1 MTPKLISFQNG
12 DIVIQSTTESYLDLS
27 ENDNSV
33 VKFINQTCSISGN
46 TILSSTIIPNGNN
59 EVPQWVVNNAS
70 KMELQMQVPSVQS
83 DTSYSFQIKTTYG
96 SKYSDFKL
104 INLQVKDWLCAN
116 CYIWTSDPNSCKQWI
131 SGYKISN
138 QNKTCILDSLES
150 SLKSTQTTLQ
160 VAVGINTFFGAI
172 LSALNLSSTQIVWSS
187 INQSQLYLLI
197 PMLNIFIQAEVLLFL
212 EGFNFSLLSLS
223 FLKLENI
230 DFVRKMLSVFS
241 EMK

>member
-1 MTPKLISFQNG
+1 MISYKNNDIFTQN
-12 DIVIQSTTESYLDLS
+12 TTESYLDLS

-33 VKFINQTCSISGN
+33 AKSINQTCSMSGN

-59 EVPQWVVNNAS
+59 EVPQWVSNNAS

-116 CYIWTSDPNSCKQWI
+116 WYICTSDPNSCKQWI
-131 SGYKISN
+131 SGYKVSN

-160 VAVGINTFFGAI
+160 VAVGMNTLLGAI
-172 LSALNLSSTQIVWSS
+172 LSALNLSSTQIFWSD
-187 INQSQLYLLI
+187 INQIQLYDQIYLGNNAENNTI
-197 PMLNIFIQAEVLLFL
+197 IYVLNF
-212 EGFNFSLLSLS
+212 
-223 FLKLENI
+223 
-230 DFVRKMLSVFS
+230 
-241 EMK
+241 

>member
-1 MTPKLISFQNG
+1 M
-12 DIVIQSTTESYLDLS
+12 
-27 ENDNSV
+27 
-33 VKFINQTCSISGN
+33 SGN
-46 TILSSTIIPNGNN
+46 TILSSTIIQNGNN
-59 EVPQWVVNNAS
+59 EVPQWVSYNAS

-96 SKYSDFKL
+96 SKYSDLKL
-104 INLQVKDWLCAN
+104 INLKVKDWLCAN
-116 CYIWTSDPNSCKQWI
+116 CYICTSDPNSCKQWI

-160 VAVGINTFFGAI
+160 VAIGMNTLLGAI
-172 LSALNLSSTQIVWSS
+172 LSVLNLSSTQIVWSS
-187 INQSQLYLLI
+187 INQIQLYILI
-197 PMLNIFIQAEVLLFL
+197 PMLNIFIQAEILTFL

-223 FLKLENI
+223 FLNLENI
-230 DFVRKMLSVFS
+230 DFMRKMLSGFS

>member
-1 MTPKLISFQNG
+1 MISYKNNYIFTQN
-12 DIVIQSTTESYLDLS
+12 TTESYLDLS

-33 VKFINQTCSISGN
+33 VKSINQTCSISEN

-96 SKYSDFKL
+96 SKYYDLKL

-116 CYIWTSDPNSCKQWI
+116 CYICTSDPNSCKQWI
-131 SGYKISN
+131 SGFKISN
-138 QNKTCILDSLES
+138 KDKTCILDSLES

-160 VAVGINTFFGAI
+160 VAVGINTLLGAI

-187 INQSQLYLLI
+187 INQIQLYLLI
-197 PMLNIFIQAEVLLFL
+197 PMLNIFIQAEVLVFL

-223 FLKLENI
+223 FLNFESI
-230 DFVRKMLSVFS
+230 DFVRKMLSGFS